1 LRNRKLHKEQP
12 KLIVSEAQVTRWM
25 KAVGLNK
32 VQEIDLF
39 PDKYFLIFSR

>member
-1 LRNRKLHKEQP
+1 
-12 KLIVSEAQVTRWM
+12 VTGWM

-32 VQEIDLF
+32 VQAIDLF